1 MTTKTSKSNKS
12 AKTTKATD
20 TASAA
25 KTTKDTKASSA
36 TAAKTTKDVK
46 ASNTTVPAKTTKS
59 TSSTNTD
66 KTAKKVN
73 AANPE
78 SIQKVRDLIKGIKI
92 AMLTTI
98 SNSDGALHS
107 RPMGT
112 QEVEFDGDL
121 WFFTRSDSQKV
132 NELKKDQTVNVSYA
146 NNPRYVS
153 ISGTAQIV
161 DDKAKMKELWN
172 PLFKAWFPDG
182 LDDPTLRL
190 LKVTVKQAEYWD
202 NPGGIVATII
212 GFAES
217 LINKEPSKM
226 GENETITLRK

>member
-1 MTTKTSKSNKS
+1 MTTKTSKSNKP

-46 ASNTTVPAKTTKS
+46 ASNTNVPAKTTKA

-92 AMLTTI
+92 AMLTTV
-98 SNSDGALHS
+98 NNDGVLHS

-112 QEVEFDGDL
+112 QQVEFDGDL
-121 WFFTRSDSQKV
+121 WFFTGSDTQKV
-132 NELKKDQTVNVSYA
+132 NEIKNDQLVNVSYA
-146 NNPRYVS
+146 NDPRYVS

-161 DDKAKMKELWN
+161 NDKAKMKALWN

>member
-1 MTTKTSKSNKS
+1 MTTKTSKTNKP
-12 AKTTKATD
+12 AKTTKATN
-20 TASAA
+20 TANAA
-25 KTTKDTKASSA
+25 KPTKDTKAASTTS
-36 TAAKTTKDVK
+36 AAKATK
-46 ASNTTVPAKTTKS
+46 A
-59 TSSTNTD
+59 TSSSNTD
-66 KTAKKVN
+66 KSAKKVSPVN
-73 AANPE
+73 QD

-92 AMLTTI
+92 AMLTT
-98 SNSDGALHS
+98 SNSDGVLHS

-121 WFFTRSDSQKV
+121 WFFTGSDTQKV
-132 NELKKDQTVNVSYA
+132 NEIKKDQVVNVSYA
-146 NNPRYVS
+146 SDPRYVS

-161 DDKAKMKELWN
+161 NDKAKMKELWN

-217 LINKEPSKM
+217 LINKEPSKVVSLQLSSD
-226 GENETITLRK
+226 LRKV